1 MEIIDLTTLLKSGKG
16 TKLSNCVLNMREIR
30 REKEA
35 GGGNGVRGELYNE
48 DEYHTRKGDIRKS
61 KGQ

>member
-1 MEIIDLTTLLKSGKG
+1 
-16 TKLSNCVLNMREIR
+16 MREIR